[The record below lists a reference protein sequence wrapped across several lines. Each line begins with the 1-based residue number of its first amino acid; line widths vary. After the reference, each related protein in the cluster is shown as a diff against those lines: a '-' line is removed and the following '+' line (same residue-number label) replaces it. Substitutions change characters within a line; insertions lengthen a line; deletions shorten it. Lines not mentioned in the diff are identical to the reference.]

1 MGRGL
6 VWLVSGAL
14 SAGLVAGCGSGG
26 GDSGVSVLIDR
37 PAPEIRHVTVTSRD
51 GRRAELAHDGQG
63 TWTPQPGLAPE
74 TAVLMFEAQDQLFPL
89 RAYRRL
95 QADAANPEFGLT
107 NPEITMSATDTA
119 GRTETLLLGNVTFN
133 DGGFYARRPDRRDVV
148 YLVPRRVVNDLRSL
162 IQGRPLAVAH
172 PVENKFDQIAARAQF
187 AGSEPD
193 LWLRQALESG
203 ASLPGGLE

>member
-1 MGRGL
+1 MGRGV

-37 PAPEIRHVTVTSRD
+37 PAPEVRRITATSRD
-51 GRRAELAHDGQG
+51 GRWVELTHDGQG

-89 RAYRRL
+89 RAYRRIR
-95 QADAANPEFGLT
+95 ADAANPEFGLT
-107 NPEITMSATDTA
+107 DPEITVSATDTG
-119 GRTETLLLGNVTFN
+119 GRTETLLLGTVTFN
-133 DGGFYARRPDRRDVV
+133 DGGFYARRPDRGDVV
-148 YLVPRRVVNDLRSL
+148 YLVPRRVVSDLRSL
-162 IQGRPLAVAH
+162 IQGRPVAVSH
-172 PVENKFDQIAARAQF
+172 SVEDKFDQIAARSQN

-193 LWLRQALESG
+193 QWLRQALDSG